1 MNNLCIAGINI
12 NFKSLDDQF
21 NIELNKYR
29 TNNSSDYYIKTEVVD
44 FITLNPEAVVVNQHM
59 RIKEEPYQTSIYY
72 LNKKNIVNQK
82 VVYTNDFKRINVYLL
97 SALKDKIYLQ
107 EYLITGVYFFEIA
120 LRENIISLHASAIVY
135 NDNAILFSG
144 PSGTGKSTQAQLWC
158 NNYSTVKYIND
169 DKPLLRINSENKVI
183 VYGSPWSGKSYL
195 NENVSYPLKTICF
208 LEQSLTNELVELT
221 TSDKIK
227 LILKN
232 THRSF
237 IKENQEKLLEN
248 INRLLYSDIYKY
260 KCLPNQTSVSYLR
273 SFIYGDD
280 DE

>member
-158 NNYSTVKYIND
+158 NNYSTVKYIN
-169 DKPLLRINSENKVI
+169 
-183 VYGSPWSGKSYL
+183 
-195 NENVSYPLKTICF
+195 
-208 LEQSLTNELVELT
+208 
-221 TSDKIK
+221 
-227 LILKN
+227 
-232 THRSF
+232 
-237 IKENQEKLLEN
+237 
-248 INRLLYSDIYKY
+248 
-260 KCLPNQTSVSYLR
+260 
-273 SFIYGDD
+273 
-280 DE
+280 